1 MMSKRAAEP
10 TTLRKRR
17 REKET
22 SKKQT
27 SGKGKREQTA
37 IASEAKVKR
46 RRISRGGAMATR
58 ATGNGDATTPPSET
72 TDDADRANAD

>member
-1 MMSKRAAEP
+1 MMSKRAAAP

-22 SKKQT
+22 SKKET
-27 SGKGKREQTA
+27 SGKGKHEQTA

-46 RRISRGGAMATR
+46 RWIARGGAMVTR
-58 ATGNGDATTPPSET
+58 ATGNGAATKPPNAT
-72 TDDADRANAD
+72 RDDADRANAD